1 MPATSRERYLRT
13 KRGSGEDGEQMG
25 LSFGWRVARER
36 VGSEKGE
43 EGERKGRYSTDGEK
57 NPAAPVG

>member
-1 MPATSRERYLRT
+1 
-13 KRGSGEDGEQMG
+13 MG

-36 VGSEKGE
+36 VGSEKG